1 MTEAD
6 ANRNEWNHEERILE
20 ISEETLKE
28 HFLKELKRLIELSQM
43 ILNGNIGIFA
53 YMPAR
58 YLMKNDKDNFFLTKL
73 FKDILIGGVENLK
86 ELLKIYNGTGL
97 EQITIGELQDI
108 NSKLRNSQK
117 HIEHLGIVWEAAVKA
132 WDEVMREPPGT
143 CNVAFREVRI
153 QNT

>member
-73 FKDILIGGVENLK
+73 FKDVLIGG
-86 ELLKIYNGTGL
+86 
-97 EQITIGELQDI
+97 
-108 NSKLRNSQK
+108 SK
-117 HIEHLGIVWEAAVKA
+117 
-132 WDEVMREPPGT
+132 T
-143 CNVAFREVRI
+143 
-153 QNT
+153 